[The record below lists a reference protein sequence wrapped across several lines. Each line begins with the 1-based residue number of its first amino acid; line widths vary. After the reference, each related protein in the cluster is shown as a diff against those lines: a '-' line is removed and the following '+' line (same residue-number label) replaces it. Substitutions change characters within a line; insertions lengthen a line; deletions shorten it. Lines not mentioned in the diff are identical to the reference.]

1 MLLKTEYYFILCTFL
16 CCYCFTDAQVLEGL
30 KDAVLT
36 AEGTLGDIFKSL
48 HSIANHFK
56 FTKEVWEDSVE
67 EECIFT
73 CPGGTSP
80 KKNKYHKPT
89 SNGCGVPALKID
101 SQLLP
106 MSDMTKCCDQHDI
119 CYGTCNRDK
128 DECDLTFKKC
138 LYRLCDNSKAFSSTK
153 SLDAA
158 MGQSQEECK
167 TAAKVLYSG
176 VLMFGCKFYK
186 TSQEEACY
194 CPPPRKFPGDEL

>member
-1 MLLKTEYYFILCTFL
+1 MVIMSLKKVYYFILCTFF
-16 CCYCFTDAQVLEGL
+16 CCCCCADAQILEGL

-36 AEGTLGDIFKSL
+36 AEGTLGDVFQSL
-48 HSIANHFK
+48 HSIANSFK

-67 EECIFT
+67 EECVFE

-106 MSDMTKCCDQHDI
+106 LSEMTKCCDQHDI

-128 DECDLTFKKC
+128 DECDLAFKKC
-138 LYRLCDNSKAFSSTK
+138 LYRLCDSSKEFSKNSQK
-153 SLDAA
+153 SL
-158 MGQSQEECK
+158 ECK

-176 VLMFGCKFYK
+176 TLMFGCKFYK
-186 TSQEEACY
+186 TSQKEACY
-194 CPPPRKFPGDEL
+194 CPPPRKFSGDEL